1 MGTEH
6 IQFVETTLSR
16 MNKAIGTGQILAKII
31 NQDGQF
37 VVIRPLSFSHILGH
51 GIFLQLEQDEDRCGR
66 KGAFLYFQPFGE
78 YTFKSVFTCTG
89 SFEEIVFGP
98 TVTIE
103 WLTQAPT

>member
-16 MNKAIGTGQILAKII
+16 MNIAIGTGQILAKII
-31 NQDGQF
+31 NQNGQF
-37 VVIRPLSFSHILGH
+37 VVLRPLNFSHILGH
-51 GIFLQLEQDEDRCGR
+51 GIFLLLEQIENQCGR
-66 KGAFLYFQPFGE
+66 QGGFLYFQPFGE
-78 YTFKSVFTCTG
+78 YIFNPVFTNIG

-103 WLTQAPT
+103 WLRQAPT